1 MVQDLLSCNLCE
13 YDKEMQSEM
22 DSHVSWIHGGNLSSS
37 NETVIEEQ
45 HVDEIASEEGEVLMA
60 ESIAMCGICAKR
72 FTLNNPT
79 SSAK

>member
-1 MVQDLLSCNLCE
+1 
-13 YDKEMQSEM
+13 M

-79 SSAK
+79 SSAKQSIAVVKYF